1 MEQKKIYIHAIVSG
15 VLLIC
20 ASLFIVLAMR
30 GLKGDSDVA
39 QTKDIVF
46 IAIGTIMFIVSMINI
61 LYMAFKI
68 LKEKKII

>member
-30 GLKGDSDVA
+30 SLKGDSDVA